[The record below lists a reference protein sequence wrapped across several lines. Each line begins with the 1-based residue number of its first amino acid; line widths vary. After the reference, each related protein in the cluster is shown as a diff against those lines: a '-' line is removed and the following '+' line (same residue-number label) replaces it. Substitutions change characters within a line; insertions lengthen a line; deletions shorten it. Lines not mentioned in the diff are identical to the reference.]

1 MKYAA
6 ASEFMERRFSK
17 MAKGG
22 VNIETIGAWAI
33 NLDSLAFTYKFL
45 FCLDLV
51 MIRYSLK

>member
-1 MKYAA
+1 MLLQMSSWK
-6 ASEFMERRFSK
+6 EDFLK

-45 FCLDLV
+45 FLFGFADD
-51 MIRYSLK
+51 